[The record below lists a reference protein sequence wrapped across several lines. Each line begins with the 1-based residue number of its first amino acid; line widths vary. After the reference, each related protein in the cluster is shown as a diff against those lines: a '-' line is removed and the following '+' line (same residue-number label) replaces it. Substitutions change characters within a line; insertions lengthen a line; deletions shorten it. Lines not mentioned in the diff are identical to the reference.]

1 MKDKQYSDEREKLR
15 SLSYIV
21 NLGSEEVHFTLQK
34 SNLCI
39 FRFEDVIFNLY
50 PHMASLRRKGMTIKE
65 IFMKNDPI
73 KEPTPVNNS
82 N

>member
-1 MKDKQYSDEREKLR
+1 MTEKVLDLYPTYR
-15 SLSYIV
+15 ILEVKKHLSLYK
-21 NLGSEEVHFTLQK
+21 K

-65 IFMKNDPI
+65 IFMKNDPV
-73 KEPTPVNNS
+73 KEPTGGNQNTQ
-82 N
+82 